1 MTKLISDGFKDL
13 WLVTKPPF
21 GGQAFPILID
31 TQQARIGGGTPNIVK
46 ISISLTALLQVPLT
60 AIEEVSS
67 PLPPAEMELN
77 TRDVIVARDQLGSGS
92 LESHYV

>member
-1 MTKLISDGFKDL
+1 MKFR
-13 WLVTKPPF
+13 
-21 GGQAFPILID
+21 A
-31 TQQARIGGGTPNIVK
+31 
-46 ISISLTALLQVPLT
+46 ISLTALLQVPLT

-77 TRDVIVARDQLGSGS
+77 MRDVIVAREQLGSGS

>member
-1 MTKLISDGFKDL
+1 M
-13 WLVTKPPF
+13 W
-21 GGQAFPILID
+21 GGA
-31 TQQARIGGGTPNIVK
+31 PNIVK
-46 ISISLTALLQVPLT
+46 IRPISLTALLQVPLT

-77 TRDVIVARDQLGSGS
+77 MRDVIVARDQLGSGS